1 MGRLQ
6 QTYPYEKHFMK
17 ITNYNF
23 YVQFPFNHAPR
34 MRPQSLD
41 KTQERQDPK
50 ERNLKTQQ

>member
-1 MGRLQ
+1 
-6 QTYPYEKHFMK
+6 MK
-17 ITNYNF
+17 INNNNF
-23 YVQFPFNHAPR
+23 YVQFSFNHAPR